1 MCPHLGCR
9 FDLGAVRF
17 EEEGCADAVV
27 CETCKD
33 VAQAVAVFGHAPT
46 GIAGQDVGRVGHQ
59 GDLFRACGTHKR
71 HKIGAWVAF
80 DVEFGVHD
88 FPKVGHVFV
97 RDVTR
102 IGPRMNRD
110 PVRPKPLNSHR
121 RLHDVGFVSAPCIS
135 QGGDFVYVDAEPCH
149 PYLWVSTRKYVM
161 RAQRF
166 LSLDLPV
173 LMLTDSVHRALSLM
187 DELKVTHLPVVEDDV
202 FKGTVSESA
211 LLECEDDALIAEVP
225 FLHDFLTPD
234 VHLYDVVARMAWS
247 DLDVLPVVHEGLYKG
262 AVDRASILKFLAKR
276 AGWGFP
282 GSTLVLEVLPKDLS
296 PTALMRIVEADG
308 AQVTSF
314 NVAPMEDSELLE
326 VTFKVNTEDIESLL
340 ATLQRHEYHVQ
351 IFYNAPEV
359 EDEMRARFDAF
370 MRFMN
375 P

>member
-1 MCPHLGCR
+1 
-9 FDLGAVRF
+9 
-17 EEEGCADAVV
+17 
-27 CETCKD
+27 
-33 VAQAVAVFGHAPT
+33 
-46 GIAGQDVGRVGHQ
+46 
-59 GDLFRACGTHKR
+59 
-71 HKIGAWVAF
+71 
-80 DVEFGVHD
+80 
-88 FPKVGHVFV
+88 
-97 RDVTR
+97 
-102 IGPRMNRD
+102 
-110 PVRPKPLNSHR
+110 
-121 RLHDVGFVSAPCIS
+121 
-135 QGGDFVYVDAEPCH
+135 
-149 PYLWVSTRKYVM
+149 M